1 MNPSLVQA
9 VVRVLHDV
17 AGVVPELFA
26 DRYEVH
32 GDEEGRERDEAEGR
46 LPTDGLERRHV
57 VLGHELLLIDH
68 LRGDDDLR
76 AHDEDVAEEDVG
88 GWLVSLGVIASYDV
102 SEVFS
107 EEEGFPFDSSC

>member
-32 GDEEGRERDEAEGR
+32 GDEERRERDEAEGP

-57 VLGHELLLIDH
+57 VLGHELLLVDH
-68 LRGDDDLR
+68 LRGDDDLG
-76 AHDEDVAEEDVG
+76 AHDEDVSEQDVG
-88 GWLVSLGVIASYDV
+88 GRFVCL
-102 SEVFS
+102 
-107 EEEGFPFDSSC
+107 